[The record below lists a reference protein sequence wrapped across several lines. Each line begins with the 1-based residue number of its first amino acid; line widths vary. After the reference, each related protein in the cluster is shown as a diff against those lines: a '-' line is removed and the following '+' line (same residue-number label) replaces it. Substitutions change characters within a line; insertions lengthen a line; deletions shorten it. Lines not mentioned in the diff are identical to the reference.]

1 MICTPAHIPSHHLSI
16 LNNSSLETLGVLDVH
31 SLDVAVQL
39 LLCALLIVT
48 LSRDA
53 DTESVWNTFD
63 TGFPHLLVELGV

>member
-1 MICTPAHIPSHHLSI
+1 MISYRPIFPNHLSI
-16 LNNSSLETLGVLDVH
+16 LDNSSLETLGVLDIH

-48 LSRDA
+48 LSRDT
-53 DTESVWNTFD
+53 DTESVWNTLD